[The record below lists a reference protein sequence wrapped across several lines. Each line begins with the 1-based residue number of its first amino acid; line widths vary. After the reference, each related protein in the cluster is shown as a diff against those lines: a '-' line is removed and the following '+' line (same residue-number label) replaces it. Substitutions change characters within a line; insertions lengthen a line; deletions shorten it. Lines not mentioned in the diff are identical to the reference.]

1 MMSDYDAFA
10 EAFDA
15 HAATSAYNA
24 HYDRPATLSML
35 GDVRGMTVLDAG
47 CGPGH
52 YAEQLVARGADV
64 VGIDASAKLIR
75 RARNRVEQAE
85 FRVHDLESPLSW
97 IDDDTF
103 DRIVM
108 ALVLHHLHDPRA
120 TLSELRRVLRP
131 NGRLVISTVH
141 PVADW
146 LRLGGSYFTD
156 ERLEETWQQ
165 DWRAEFR
172 RAPLT
177 ALIADFAACGFVI
190 ESLVEPEP
198 APSMADTYPAVN
210 ERLSNEPGF
219 IAFSLIK
226 HPRLES

>member
-52 YAEQLVARGADV
+52 YAERLVERGADV
-64 VGIDASAKLIR
+64 VGIDASEKLIR
-75 RARNRVEQAE
+75 LAQERVEQAD

-165 DWRAEFR
+165 DWRSE
-172 RAPLT
+172 
-177 ALIADFAACGFVI
+177 
-190 ESLVEPEP
+190 
-198 APSMADTYPAVN
+198 
-210 ERLSNEPGF
+210 
-219 IAFSLIK
+219 
-226 HPRLES
+226 